1 MSLRGLSPVISDT
14 YTIRESGRPAL
25 RGRMTKTKLRM
36 VAMLV
41 PALLLAAGASAAAS
55 QSRSGSELTT
65 APSGWMPVAYGNAEL
80 FVPASW
86 YVTYEAPPCPQGSV
100 AGEMFVNPKP
110 GTFHCPMIPASGPK
124 TTVSLGP
131 PRHLSTP
138 AGQPSNINGIL
149 VYPLSSGS
157 KSTYLVPSLHVQISV
172 SGPLGQRVLHT
183 LGLSP
188 RAAALAPGLAPVVPP
203 SWQVVSF
210 GGLSFSVPAGWP
222 IVHTQ
227 VENVPGNPCR
237 MRGVAFSQTEV
248 SLSSDARPFI
258 QNYMCVVFRP
268 TPFVTADTVQVD
280 SEMQGD
286 PFVTL
291 SFPTRCLEV
300 HGLTVCPSA
309 TPEYSILF
317 LRVTVPGREKPFF
330 VSIGLAGDGTV
341 ARTTLYSLRP
351 GQGA

>member
-1 MSLRGLSPVISDT
+1 
-14 YTIRESGRPAL
+14 
-25 RGRMTKTKLRM
+25 MTKTKLR
-36 VAMLV
+36 VIAMLV

-55 QSRSGSELTT
+55 QSRTASQLTT
-65 APSGWMPVAYGNAEL
+65 APSGWVPVAYGNAEL
-80 FVPASW
+80 FVPANW
-86 YVTYEAPPCPQGSV
+86 YVLYEVPPCPKGPV

-110 GTFHCPMIPASGPK
+110 GIFHCPMIPASGPK

-131 PRHLSTP
+131 PRHSPTP
-138 AGQPSNINGIL
+138 AGQPVNINGFL
-149 VYPLSSGS
+149 VYALSSGS
-157 KSTYLVPSLHVQISV
+157 QSTYLVPQLHVEISV

-183 LGLSP
+183 LNLSP
-188 RAAALAPGLAPVVPP
+188 RAAALAPGVAPVVPS

-210 GGLSFSVPAGWP
+210 GGLLFSVPASWP
-222 IVHTQ
+222 VVHTQ

-258 QNYMCVVFRP
+258 QNYMCVVLHP
-268 TPFVTADTVQVD
+268 TPYVVADTVQVD
-280 SEMQGD
+280 SGLQGD

-291 SFPTRCLEV
+291 SFPTHCLKV

-309 TPEYSILF
+309 TPDYSILF
-317 LRVTVPGREKPFF
+317 LRVTVPGRDKPFF

-341 ARTTLYSLRP
+341 ARTILYSLRP
-351 GQGA
+351 GGVA